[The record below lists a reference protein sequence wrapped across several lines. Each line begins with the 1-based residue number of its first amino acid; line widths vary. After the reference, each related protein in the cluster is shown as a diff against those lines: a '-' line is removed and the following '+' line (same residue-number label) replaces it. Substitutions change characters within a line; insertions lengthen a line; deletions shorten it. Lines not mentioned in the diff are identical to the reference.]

1 MSLAFWPLFLT
12 WLNLEFEA
20 ILYVD
25 KSNIKDTSSSLRMKT
40 CGSSKGVIRN
50 SKLEIPVLNIPNVVC
65 RDA

>member
-12 WLNLEFEA
+12 WINLEFEA

-40 CGSSKGVIRN
+40 YGSSRGVICN
-50 SKLEIPVLNIPNVVC
+50 SKLEIPVINIPNVVC
-65 RDA
+65 RHA

>member
-40 CGSSKGVIRN
+40 CGGSKGVIRN

>member
-40 CGSSKGVIRN
+40 CGSSRDVIRN
-50 SKLEIPVLNIPNVVC
+50 SKLEITVLNIPNVVY
-65 RDA
+65 RHV